1 VIARQRSLEA
11 QLKRGPFSVRE
22 RFQPDG
28 NYGYPT
34 YLTGYRLAAQT
45 RDLLNLDPEE
55 PIEHAGAG
63 VRHLDIPLVQTKM
76 GAGLAGAT
84 IAHGA
89 ERGIVVNIDGANENV
104 WVRRMTLAHE
114 LGHLL
119 WDPAEQLNRLT
130 VDRYSDLTVNSPERR
145 DPVEVRA
152 NAFAIALLAPPA
164 AVDRIVQNANDIPS
178 AVYKVSR
185 HFGISVSAA
194 QAHVGNIS
202 RVRVVMPVPAC
213 RQKRQT
219 RCGQARISPSIIF
232 RLATFHPR

>member
-1 VIARQRSLEA
+1 
-11 QLKRGPFSVRE
+11 
-22 RFQPDG
+22 
-28 NYGYPT
+28 
-34 YLTGYRLAAQT
+34 
-45 RDLLNLDPEE
+45 
-55 PIEHAGAG
+55 
-63 VRHLDIPLVQTKM
+63 
-76 GAGLAGAT
+76 
-84 IAHGA
+84 
-89 ERGIVVNIDGANENV
+89 
-104 WVRRMTLAHE
+104 MTLAHE

-202 RVRVVMPVPAC
+202 RVRVVMPRPGLPTEASDDAASEDFTVDYFPIGNVPPSVVGRFSGRCSCAHRESHFA
-213 RQKRQT
+213 RQ
-219 RCGQARISPSIIF
+219 RCPPSANDARQAR
-232 RLATFHPR
+232 